1 MNIKELNQA
10 FETIWVDESVK
21 ESVYQKLDVKSYI
34 MKSEADSKMDSQT
47 ELPAATKISS
57 EKEKENGNET
67 GNVICGTHRKKASW
81 VKRFAIMA
89 TILVALSIPVTI
101 YADEIKTFFTE
112 VLGRN
117 EQVAEYVRQN
127 VYEDS
132 DGHLRMMVKELL
144 SDQKAVRAVITYE
157 ALDEEGKEWI
167 RNFDER
173 DYDCDGIYWG
183 FKDENGLSHSA
194 LSLVPSE
201 IANGIF
207 GFQELKEYRTDST
220 LCIQFMYD
228 VNEPEKQQTAIL
240 YYPMTHK
247 KYSQAELNV
256 EPNMEIKEYRLV
268 GDTNVNKYYD
278 ALYVR
283 LSDLSLVIYGTQKG
297 LYEHRT
303 TAAGGYYQRIL
314 VPEKER
320 EEVFPKVTLH
330 FKDGTELSLMYG
342 AALSPIMDH
351 SGHID
356 SEGHRGAD
364 VNIYSVSFGEKF
376 YMNDSMEERR
386 LSIKAEDI
394 ENITINGHDFTLEE
408 YTE

>member
-1 MNIKELNQA
+1 
-10 FETIWVDESVK
+10 
-21 ESVYQKLDVKSYI
+21 
-34 MKSEADSKMDSQT
+34 
-47 ELPAATKISS
+47 
-57 EKEKENGNET
+57 
-67 GNVICGTHRKKASW
+67 
-81 VKRFAIMA
+81 
-89 TILVALSIPVTI
+89 
-101 YADEIKTFFTE
+101 
-112 VLGRN
+112 
-117 EQVAEYVRQN
+117 
-127 VYEDS
+127 
-132 DGHLRMMVKELL
+132 
-144 SDQKAVRAVITYE
+144 
-157 ALDEEGKEWI
+157 
-167 RNFDER
+167 
-173 DYDCDGIYWG
+173 
-183 FKDENGLSHSA
+183 
-194 LSLVPSE
+194 
-201 IANGIF
+201 
-207 GFQELKEYRTDST
+207 
-220 LCIQFMYD
+220 MYD

-268 GDTNVNKYYD
+268 GDTNVNEYYD

-283 LSDLSLVIYGTQKG
+283 LSDLSLVIYGMQKG

-303 TAAGGYYQRIL
+303 TAAGGYHQRIL

-330 FKDGTELSLMYG
+330 FIDGTELSLMYG
-342 AALSPIMDH
+342 AALSPVMDH

>member
-1 MNIKELNQA
+1 MNKKELNQA
-10 FETIWVDESVK
+10 FESIQADESVK
-21 ESVYQKLDVKSYI
+21 ESVYQKLDVKSYF
-34 MKSEADSKMDSQT
+34 MKSETDSKMDSQT
-47 ELPAATKISS
+47 ELPTASKIPS
-57 EKEKENGNET
+57 EKEKENGNEA
-67 GNVICGTHRKKASW
+67 GNAVYGTTHRKKASW
-81 VKRFAIMA
+81 VKRLA
-89 TILVALSIPVTI
+89 TTAAVLAALSIPATI
-101 YADEIKTFFTE
+101 YADEIKEFFTG

-167 RNFDER
+167 QNFDER
-173 DYDCDGIYWG
+173 DYDWDGIYG
-183 FKDENGLSHSA
+183 EFNDENGFSHSA
-194 LSLVPSE
+194 LSLMPSE
-201 IANGIF
+201 IASASF

-228 VNEPEKQQTAIL
+228 VSEPAEQQTAIF

-247 KYSQAELNV
+247 KYCQAELNV
-256 EPNMEIKEYRLV
+256 EPNMEVKEYRLV

-303 TAAGGYYQRIL
+303 YATGGYSQRTL
-314 VPEKER
+314 VPEEER
-320 EEVFPKVTLH
+320 DEVSPKVTLH
-330 FKDGTELSLMYG
+330 FKDGTEHSLMYG
-342 AALSPIMDH
+342 WSLGPVMDH
-351 SGHID
+351 SGNID
-356 SEGHRGAD
+356 SAGHRGAD
-364 VNIYSVSFGEKF
+364 VHIYSVSFGEEF
-376 YMNDSMEERR
+376 AMDDNEIQQ
-386 LSIKAEDI
+386 LSIQADDVES
-394 ENITINGHDFTLEE
+394 ITINGHDFTLEE
-408 YTE
+408 Y

>member
-1 MNIKELNQA
+1 MNKKELNQA
-10 FETIWVDESVK
+10 FESIQADESVK
-21 ESVYQKLDVKSYI
+21 ESVYQKLDVKSYF
-34 MKSEADSKMDSQT
+34 MKSETDSKMDSQT

-57 EKEKENGNET
+57 EKEKENGNEA
-67 GNVICGTHRKKASW
+67 GNMICGTHRKKASW
-81 VKRFAIMA
+81 VKRLA
-89 TILVALSIPVTI
+89 TTAAVLAALSIPATI
-101 YADEIKTFFTE
+101 YADEIKEFFTG

-173 DYDCDGIYWG
+173 DYEWDGIYG
-183 FKDENGLSHSA
+183 EFNDENGFSHSA
-194 LSLVPSE
+194 LSLMPSE
-201 IANGIF
+201 IANMSY
-207 GFQELKEYRTDST
+207 GFKELKEYRTDST

-228 VNEPEKQQTAIL
+228 VSEPTEQQTADL

-247 KYSQAELNV
+247 KYCHAEFNV
-256 EPNMEIKEYRLV
+256 EPNMEVKEYRLV

-283 LSDLSLVIYGTQKG
+283 LSDLSLIIYGTQKG
-297 LYEHRT
+297 LYEHRNYST
-303 TAAGGYYQRIL
+303 GGYSQRTL
-314 VPEKER
+314 VPEEER
-320 EEVFPKVTLH
+320 EEISPQVTLH
-330 FKDGTELSLMYG
+330 FKDGTEHSLMYG
-342 AALSPIMDH
+342 ASLSPVMDH

-364 VNIYSVSFGEKF
+364 VNIYSIAFGGNF
-376 YMNDSMEERR
+376 YSDDYEQQ

-394 ENITINGHDFTLEE
+394 ESITINGHDFTLEE